1 MLRSFSATGGGG
13 KKGSEMIR
21 TIFLA
26 GASAL
31 AFCATS
37 AEATTVFTDSTPG
50 ATTFTVTHNGT
61 YQIDVYGAQGG
72 SDHGGAFGSGGAGA
86 GVGGNFKLTAG

>member
-1 MLRSFSATGGGG
+1 M
-13 KKGSEMIR
+13 
-21 TIFLA
+21 
-26 GASAL
+26 
-31 AFCATS
+31 
-37 AEATTVFTDSTPG
+37 FTDSTPG